1 MEYRSYQELGI
12 DVGNRHAVF
21 MPWFQQLV
29 LRWRKRFGVFSSLLV
44 PFPRDSSTLDPME
57 CMDTAEEQRVHS
69 PPSSLVPRI
78 HVILAHKLQHL
89 NPLLPAC
96 LNEEE
101 SKTCE
106 YTSVYTLVNV
116 QFAGTYG
123 QGFLSSETNASVL
136 DLLLSFV
143 KVEEPFNAT
152 AIQNMSLYLCDAY
165 ALLFLN

>member
-1 MEYRSYQELGI
+1 MLGI

-21 MPWFQQLV
+21 MPWVQWHV
-29 LRWRKRFGVFSSLLV
+29 LRWRKMFGVFSSLLV
-44 PFPRDSSTLDPME
+44 LFPRDSSMLDPME

-106 YTSVYTLVNV
+106 YALIYTRVNV
-116 QFAGTYG
+116 QFICTSK
-123 QGFLSSETNASVL
+123 QVFLCSETNASV
-136 DLLLSFV
+136 
-143 KVEEPFNAT
+143 
-152 AIQNMSLYLCDAY
+152 
-165 ALLFLN
+165 